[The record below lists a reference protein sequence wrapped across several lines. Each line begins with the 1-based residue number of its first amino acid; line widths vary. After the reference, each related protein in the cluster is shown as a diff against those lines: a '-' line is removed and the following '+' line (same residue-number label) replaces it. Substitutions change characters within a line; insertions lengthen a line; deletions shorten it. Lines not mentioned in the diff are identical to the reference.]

1 MRSSDRMRLGMT
13 YMSELAVF
21 PDLSIE
27 ENIRVGAQALGHAD
41 PGARVEELYGVFPA
55 LREKRRAPASSLS
68 GGQRK
73 MLGIAKALAA
83 EPRLLVMDEPS
94 AGLSP
99 LFVKEVIR
107 ILSDLRGRGLGAF
120 DRRAE
125 YRLPRSGDA
134 GIRAGRRAYPVLRH
148 GRGNDRQ
155 RSAAARLFRTEVM
168 RTIRIG
174 SGAGYSGDRIE
185 PAVELAEKGDIQY
198 LVFECLGERTV
209 ALAQQARM
217 KNPESGYDPLLE
229 ERMRAVLPLCAAKG
243 IKIVTN
249 MGAANPLAA
258 ARKTAEIAKSLGLS
272 SLKIAAVVG
281 DDVLDACKDGDLP
294 IMEFDGTIK
303 QLGNRLLSANAYLG
317 AEPMAQ
323 ALSGGADV
331 VITGR
336 ASDPALFLAPM
347 IHAFGWAMD
356 DWNLLGQGTVAG
368 HLLECAGQITGGY
381 FADPGYKDVQ
391 GLARLGFPIGEVGE
405 DGSLVITKV
414 AGSGGAVTAQT
425 CKEQL
430 LYEVHDPRQYIQPD
444 VVADFSQVKV
454 EEIAPDRVRVSGG
467 RGTKRTDTL
476 KVSVGYVDSFIG
488 EGQIS
493 YAGPGA
499 LARGRLALEIVR
511 ERLKLTGVAASELRF
526 ELIGVDSLHG
536 AEVSAHANEPYEVRV
551 RVAGRTENLR
561 EAIRIGNEVETLYTN
576 GPAAGG
582 GAFKSARD
590 VVAVASVLLPRELAK
605 PSVQFVGA

>member
-1 MRSSDRMRLGMT
+1 
-13 YMSELAVF
+13 
-21 PDLSIE
+21 
-27 ENIRVGAQALGHAD
+27 
-41 PGARVEELYGVFPA
+41 
-55 LREKRRAPASSLS
+55 
-68 GGQRK
+68 
-73 MLGIAKALAA
+73 
-83 EPRLLVMDEPS
+83 
-94 AGLSP
+94 
-99 LFVKEVIR
+99 
-107 ILSDLRGRGLGAF
+107 
-120 DRRAE
+120 
-125 YRLPRSGDA
+125 
-134 GIRAGRRAYPVLRH
+134 
-148 GRGNDRQ
+148 
-155 RSAAARLFRTEVM
+155 M

-185 PAVELAEKGDIQY
+185 PALELAEKGDIQY

-217 KNPESGYDPLLE
+217 KNPDSGYDPLLE
-229 ERMRAVLPLCAAKG
+229 ERMRMVLPVCAAKG
-243 IKIVTN
+243 VKVVTN
-249 MGAANPLAA
+249 MGAANPEAA
-258 ARKTAEIAKSLGLS
+258 ARKTAEIAKSLGLP
-272 SLKIAAVVG
+272 SLKIAAIVG
-281 DDVLDACKDGDLP
+281 DDVLDACKQSDLP
-294 IMEFDGTIK
+294 IMEFDGTIR

-381 FADPGYKDVQ
+381 FADPGYKDVA

-414 AGSGGAVTAQT
+414 AGSGGEVTART

-430 LYEVHDPRQYIQPD
+430 LYEVHDPRRYLQPD
-444 VVADFSQVKV
+444 VVADFSQVKI
-454 EEIAPDRVRVSGG
+454 EEIGPDRVRVTGG
-467 RGTKRTDTL
+467 RGTERTGTL

-499 LARGRLALEIVR
+499 LARGKLALEIVR
-511 ERLKLTGVAASELRF
+511 ERLQLTGVATSELRF
-526 ELIGVDSLHG
+526 DLIGVDSLHG
-536 AEVSAHANEPYEVRV
+536 AQVSARANEPYEVRI

-576 GPAAGG
+576 GPAGGG

-590 VVAVASVLLPRELAK
+590 VVAVASVLLPRDRAA
-605 PSVQFVGA
+605 PQVRFVGA

>member
-1 MRSSDRMRLGMT
+1 
-13 YMSELAVF
+13 
-21 PDLSIE
+21 
-27 ENIRVGAQALGHAD
+27 
-41 PGARVEELYGVFPA
+41 
-55 LREKRRAPASSLS
+55 
-68 GGQRK
+68 
-73 MLGIAKALAA
+73 
-83 EPRLLVMDEPS
+83 
-94 AGLSP
+94 
-99 LFVKEVIR
+99 
-107 ILSDLRGRGLGAF
+107 
-120 DRRAE
+120 
-125 YRLPRSGDA
+125 
-134 GIRAGRRAYPVLRH
+134 
-148 GRGNDRQ
+148 
-155 RSAAARLFRTEVM
+155 M

-185 PAVELAEKGDIQY
+185 PAIELAEKGDIQY

-217 KNPESGYDPLLE
+217 KNPDGGYDPLLE
-229 ERMRAVLPLCAAKG
+229 ERMRAVLPICAAKG

-249 MGAANPLAA
+249 MGAANPEAA
-258 ARKTAEIAKSLGLS
+258 ARKTAEIAKSLGLAA
-272 SLKIAAVVG
+272 LKIAAIVG

-323 ALSGGADV
+323 ALTSGADI

-381 FADPGYKDVQ
+381 FADPGFKDVPN
-391 GLARLGFPIGEVGE
+391 LARLGFPIGEVGE

-414 AGSGGAVTAQT
+414 AGSGGAVTART

-430 LYEVHDPRQYIQPD
+430 LYEVHDPKKYFQPD
-444 VVADFSQVKV
+444 VVADFSQVNV
-454 EEIAPDRVRVSGG
+454 EEIGPDRVRVSGG

-476 KVSVGYVDSFIG
+476 KISVGYVDSYIG

-526 ELIGVDSLHG
+526 ELVGVDALHG
-536 AEVSAHANEPYEVRV
+536 PEIAAQANEPYEVRV
-551 RVAGRTENLR
+551 RVSGRTENLR
-561 EAIRIGNEVETLYTN
+561 EAVRIGNEVETLYTN

-582 GAFKSARD
+582 GAWKSARD

-605 PSVQFVGA
+605 PQIRFVGA

>member
-1 MRSSDRMRLGMT
+1 
-13 YMSELAVF
+13 
-21 PDLSIE
+21 
-27 ENIRVGAQALGHAD
+27 
-41 PGARVEELYGVFPA
+41 
-55 LREKRRAPASSLS
+55 
-68 GGQRK
+68 
-73 MLGIAKALAA
+73 
-83 EPRLLVMDEPS
+83 
-94 AGLSP
+94 
-99 LFVKEVIR
+99 
-107 ILSDLRGRGLGAF
+107 
-120 DRRAE
+120 
-125 YRLPRSGDA
+125 
-134 GIRAGRRAYPVLRH
+134 
-148 GRGNDRQ
+148 
-155 RSAAARLFRTEVM
+155 M

-185 PAVELAEKGDIQY
+185 PAVELAEKGGIDY

-249 MGAANPLAA
+249 MGAANPEAA
-258 ARKTAEIAKSLGLS
+258 AKKTAEIARSLGLS
-272 SLKIAAVVG
+272 KLKIAAVVG
-281 DDVLDACKDGDLP
+281 DDVLEACKAGDFK

-303 QLGNRLLSANAYLG
+303 QLGNKLLSANAYLG
-317 AEPMAQ
+317 AEPMAE
-323 ALSGGADV
+323 ALTKGADV

-381 FADPGYKDVQ
+381 FADPGYKDVPD
-391 GLARLGFPIGEVGE
+391 LARLGFPIGEVGE
-405 DGSLVITKV
+405 DGSLVVTKV
-414 AGSGGAVTAQT
+414 PGSGGAVTAQT

-430 LYEVHDPRQYIQPD
+430 LYEVHDPSQYFQPD
-444 VVADFSQVKV
+444 VVADFSQVSV

-467 RGTKRTDTL
+467 RGTKRTGTL
-476 KVSVGYVDSFIG
+476 KVSVGYIDSFIG

-499 LARGRLALEIVR
+499 LARGRLALDIVR
-511 ERLKLTGVAASELRF
+511 ERLKLTGVATNELRF
-526 ELIGVDSLHG
+526 DLIGMDSLHG
-536 AEVSAHANEPYEVRV
+536 AQVSAHGNEPYEVRV
-551 RVAGRTENLR
+551 RVTGRTENLR
-561 EAIRIGNEVETLYTN
+561 EAMRIGNEVETLYTN
-576 GPAAGG
+576 GPAGGG
-582 GAFKSARD
+582 GAWKSARD

-605 PSVQFVGA
+605 PQVRFVEA

>member
-1 MRSSDRMRLGMT
+1 
-13 YMSELAVF
+13 
-21 PDLSIE
+21 
-27 ENIRVGAQALGHAD
+27 
-41 PGARVEELYGVFPA
+41 
-55 LREKRRAPASSLS
+55 
-68 GGQRK
+68 
-73 MLGIAKALAA
+73 
-83 EPRLLVMDEPS
+83 
-94 AGLSP
+94 
-99 LFVKEVIR
+99 
-107 ILSDLRGRGLGAF
+107 
-120 DRRAE
+120 
-125 YRLPRSGDA
+125 
-134 GIRAGRRAYPVLRH
+134 
-148 GRGNDRQ
+148 
-155 RSAAARLFRTEVM
+155 M

-217 KNPESGYDPLLE
+217 KNPQNGFDPLLE
-229 ERMRAVLPLCAAKG
+229 ERMRAVLSLCAARG

-249 MGAANPLAA
+249 MGAANPTAA
-258 ARKTAEIAKSLGLS
+258 ARKTTEIARSLGLS
-272 SLKIAAVVG
+272 SLKVAAVVG
-281 DDVLDACKDGDLP
+281 DDVLEPCKERDLP

-317 AEPMAQ
+317 AEPMAE
-323 ALSGGADV
+323 ALNAGADV

-347 IHAFGWAMD
+347 LHAFGWAMD

-381 FADPGYKDVQ
+381 FADPPYKDIP

-405 DGSLVITKV
+405 DGSLVVTKV
-414 AGSGGAVTAQT
+414 EGSGGAVTART

-430 LYEVHDPRQYIQPD
+430 LYEVHDPTRYLQPD
-444 VVADFSQVKV
+444 VTADFSNVKV
-454 EEIAPDRVRVSGG
+454 EEIGKDRVRVTGG
-467 RGTKRTDTL
+467 RGGKRPATL

-488 EGQIS
+488 EGHIS

-511 ERLKLTGVAASELRF
+511 ERLRLTGVAASELRF
-526 ELIGVDSLHG
+526 DLIGVDSLHG
-536 AEVSAHANEPYEVRV
+536 SLVSARAGEPYEVRV

-561 EAIRIGNEVETLYTN
+561 EAVRIGNEVETLYTN
-576 GPAAGG
+576 GPAGGG

-590 VVAVASVLLPRELAK
+590 VVAVASVLLPRELAR
-605 PSVQFVGA
+605 PQVQFVGG

>member
-1 MRSSDRMRLGMT
+1 
-13 YMSELAVF
+13 
-21 PDLSIE
+21 
-27 ENIRVGAQALGHAD
+27 
-41 PGARVEELYGVFPA
+41 
-55 LREKRRAPASSLS
+55 
-68 GGQRK
+68 
-73 MLGIAKALAA
+73 
-83 EPRLLVMDEPS
+83 
-94 AGLSP
+94 
-99 LFVKEVIR
+99 
-107 ILSDLRGRGLGAF
+107 
-120 DRRAE
+120 
-125 YRLPRSGDA
+125 
-134 GIRAGRRAYPVLRH
+134 
-148 GRGNDRQ
+148 
-155 RSAAARLFRTEVM
+155 M

-185 PAVELAEKGDIQY
+185 PAVELAEQGEIQY

-217 KNPESGYDPLLE
+217 KNPDGGYDPLLE
-229 ERMRAVLPLCAAKG
+229 ERMRAVLPVCASRG

-249 MGAANPLAA
+249 MGAAHPVAA
-258 ARKTAEIAKSLGLS
+258 ARRTAEIARSLGLA

-281 DDVLDACKDGDLP
+281 DDVLDACKERDLP
-294 IMEFDGTIK
+294 IMEFEGTIK

-317 AEPMAQ
+317 AEPIAA
-323 ALSGGADV
+323 ALTGGADI

-381 FADPGYKDVQ
+381 FADPGYKDILD
-391 GLARLGFPIGEVGE
+391 LARLGFPIGEVGE

-430 LYEVHDPRQYIQPD
+430 LYEVHDPRRYIQPD
-444 VVADFSQVKV
+444 VAADFSQVKV
-454 EEIAPDRVRVSGG
+454 EEIARDRVRVSGG
-467 RGTKRTDTL
+467 RGTGRTDTL
-476 KVSVGYVDSFIG
+476 KVSVGYVDSYIG

-499 LARGRLALEIVR
+499 LARGKLALEIVR
-511 ERLKLTGVAASELRF
+511 ERLKLTGVATSELRF

-536 AEVSAHANEPYEVRV
+536 AEISARANEPYEVRV

-561 EAIRIGNEVETLYTN
+561 EAVRIGNEVETLYTN

-582 GAFKSARD
+582 GVFKSARD
-590 VVAVASVLLPRELAK
+590 VVAVASVLLPRELAR
-605 PSVQFVGA
+605 PTIRFVEA

>member
-1 MRSSDRMRLGMT
+1 
-13 YMSELAVF
+13 
-21 PDLSIE
+21 
-27 ENIRVGAQALGHAD
+27 
-41 PGARVEELYGVFPA
+41 
-55 LREKRRAPASSLS
+55 
-68 GGQRK
+68 
-73 MLGIAKALAA
+73 
-83 EPRLLVMDEPS
+83 
-94 AGLSP
+94 
-99 LFVKEVIR
+99 
-107 ILSDLRGRGLGAF
+107 
-120 DRRAE
+120 
-125 YRLPRSGDA
+125 
-134 GIRAGRRAYPVLRH
+134 
-148 GRGNDRQ
+148 
-155 RSAAARLFRTEVM
+155 M

-185 PAVELAEKGDIQY
+185 PALELAEKGDIQY

-217 KNPESGYDPLLE
+217 KDADGGFDPLLE
-229 ERMRAVLPLCAAKG
+229 ERMRAVLPVCAAKG

-249 MGAANPLAA
+249 MGAANPAAA

-272 SLKIAAVVG
+272 RLKVAAILG
-281 DDVLDACKDGDLP
+281 DDVLDACKDRDLK

-317 AEPMAQ
+317 AAPMAE
-323 ALSGGADV
+323 ALRGGADV

-356 DWNLLGQGTVAG
+356 DWNLLGQGTLAG

-381 FADPGYKDVQ
+381 FADPGYKDVAD
-391 GLARLGFPIGEVGE
+391 LARLGFPIGEVRE
-405 DGSLVITKV
+405 DGDLVITKV

-430 LYEVHDPRQYIQPD
+430 LYEVHDPTQYFQPD
-444 VVADFSQVKV
+444 VVADFSHVTIKEV
-454 EEIAPDRVRVSGG
+454 AADRVRVQGG
-467 RGTKRTDTL
+467 RGARRPDTL
-476 KVSVGYVDSFIG
+476 KVSVGYLDGFIG

-499 LARGRLALEIVR
+499 VARGRLGLEIVR
-511 ERLKLTGVAASELRF
+511 ERLKLTGVAASEWRF

-536 AEVSAHANEPYEVRV
+536 AHLAGQANEPYEVRL
-551 RVAGRTENLR
+551 RVAGRTESLR
-561 EAIRIGNEVETLYTN
+561 EAVGIGNEVETLYTN

-582 GAFKSARD
+582 GVFKSARE
-590 VVAVASVLLPRELAK
+590 VVAVASVLLPRELAR
-605 PSVQFVGA
+605 PQIQFVEG

>member
-1 MRSSDRMRLGMT
+1 M
-13 YMSELAVF
+13 
-21 PDLSIE
+21 
-27 ENIRVGAQALGHAD
+27 Q
-41 PGARVEELYGVFPA
+41 
-55 LREKRRAPASSLS
+55 
-68 GGQRK
+68 
-73 MLGIAKALAA
+73 
-83 EPRLLVMDEPS
+83 
-94 AGLSP
+94 
-99 LFVKEVIR
+99 
-107 ILSDLRGRGLGAF
+107 
-120 DRRAE
+120 
-125 YRLPRSGDA
+125 
-134 GIRAGRRAYPVLRH
+134 
-148 GRGNDRQ
+148 
-155 RSAAARLFRTEVM
+155 
-168 RTIRIG
+168 TIRIG

-209 ALAQQARM
+209 ALAQQARL
-217 KNPESGYDPLLE
+217 KDPDAGFDPLLE
-229 ERMRAVLPLCAAKG
+229 ERLRAVLPLCAAKG

-272 SLKIAAVVG
+272 SLKVAAIVG
-281 DDVLDACKDGDLP
+281 DDVLEACRDGDLP
-294 IMEFDGTIK
+294 FMEFDGSIK

-317 AEPMAQ
+317 AEPMAE
-323 ALSGGADV
+323 ALTGGADI

-347 IHAFGWAMD
+347 VHAFGWAMD

-381 FADPGYKDVQ
+381 FADPGYKDIP

-454 EEIAPDRVRVSGG
+454 EEIARDRVRVSGG
-467 RGTKRTDTL
+467 RGTRRTDTL
-476 KVSVGYVDSFIG
+476 KVSVGYVDSYIG

-499 LARGRLALEIVR
+499 LARGRLALDIVR
-511 ERLKLTGVAASELRF
+511 ERLKLTGVATSELRF
-526 ELIGVDSLHG
+526 DLIGVDSLHG
-536 AEVSAHANEPYEVRV
+536 SQVSAHANVPYEVRI
-551 RVAGRTENLR
+551 RVSGRTETLR

-576 GPAAGG
+576 GPAGGG
-582 GAFKSARD
+582 GAWKSARD
-590 VVAVASVLLPRELAK
+590 VVGIASVLLPRELAK
-605 PSVQFVGA
+605 PQVRFVGA

>member
-1 MRSSDRMRLGMT
+1 VVRS
-13 YMSELAVF
+13 
-21 PDLSIE
+21 
-27 ENIRVGAQALGHAD
+27 
-41 PGARVEELYGVFPA
+41 
-55 LREKRRAPASSLS
+55 
-68 GGQRK
+68 
-73 MLGIAKALAA
+73 
-83 EPRLLVMDEPS
+83 
-94 AGLSP
+94 
-99 LFVKEVIR
+99 
-107 ILSDLRGRGLGAF
+107 
-120 DRRAE
+120 
-125 YRLPRSGDA
+125 
-134 GIRAGRRAYPVLRH
+134 
-148 GRGNDRQ
+148 
-155 RSAAARLFRTEVM
+155 
-168 RTIRIG
+168 IRIG

-185 PAVELAEKGDIQY
+185 PAVELAEKGGIEY

-217 KNPESGYDPLLE
+217 KNPDAGYDPLLE
-229 ERMRAVLPLCAAKG
+229 ERMRAVLPICAARG

-249 MGAANPLAA
+249 MGAANPYAA

-272 SLKIAAVVG
+272 LKVAAIVG
-281 DDVLDACKDGDLP
+281 DDVLEACKDRDLP

-303 QLGNRLLSANAYLG
+303 QLGNKLLSANAYLG
-317 AEPMAQ
+317 AEPMAE
-323 ALSGGADV
+323 ALNSGADV

-381 FADPGYKDVQ
+381 FADPGYKDIP
-391 GLARLGFPIGEVGE
+391 GLARLGFPIGEVGA

-430 LYEVHDPRQYIQPD
+430 LYEVHDPTKYLQPD

-476 KVSVGYVDSFIG
+476 KVSVGYVDSYIG

-499 LARGRLALEIVR
+499 LARGRLGLEIVR
-511 ERLKLTGVAASELRF
+511 ERLKLTGVQSSELRF
-526 ELIGVDSLHG
+526 DLIGVDSLHG
-536 AEVSAHANEPYEVRV
+536 AEVSARANEPYEVRV
-551 RVAGRTENLR
+551 RVAGRTESLR
-561 EAIRIGNEVETLYTN
+561 EAVRIGNEVETLYTN

-582 GAFKSARD
+582 GVTKSARD
-590 VVAVASVLLPRELAK
+590 VVAVASVLLPRDLAK
-605 PSVQFVGA
+605 PSVRFVEA

>member
-1 MRSSDRMRLGMT
+1 MAVIARSVSDEAIQL
-13 YMSELAVF
+13 F
-21 PDLSIE
+21 
-27 ENIRVGAQALGHAD
+27 
-41 PGARVEELYGVFPA
+41 
-55 LREKRRAPASSLS
+55 
-68 GGQRK
+68 
-73 MLGIAKALAA
+73 AKLDCFAALAMTGETA
-83 EPRLLVMDEPS
+83 L
-94 AGLSP
+94 
-99 LFVKEVIR
+99 
-107 ILSDLRGRGLGAF
+107 
-120 DRRAE
+120 
-125 YRLPRSGDA
+125 
-134 GIRAGRRAYPVLRH
+134 
-148 GRGNDRQ
+148 
-155 RSAAARLFRTEVM
+155 

-217 KNPESGYDPLLE
+217 KNPQSGFDPLLE
-229 ERMRAVLPLCAAKG
+229 ERMRAVLPICASRG

-272 SLKIAAVVG
+272 SLKIAAIVG

-317 AEPMAQ
+317 AEPMVE
-323 ALSGGADV
+323 ALTKGADI

-381 FADPGYKDVQ
+381 FADPGYKDIAD
-391 GLARLGFPIGEVGE
+391 LARLGFPIGEVTE
-405 DGSLVITKV
+405 DGGLVITKV

-444 VVADFSQVKV
+444 VVADFSQVTV
-454 EEIAPDRVRVSGG
+454 EQIGDDRVRVSGG

-511 ERLKLTGVAASELRF
+511 ERLKLTGVASSELRF
-526 ELIGVDSLHG
+526 ELVGVDSLHG
-536 AEVSAHANEPYEVRV
+536 AQVSAHANEPYEVRV

-561 EAIRIGNEVETLYTN
+561 EAVRIGNEVETLYTN

>member
-1 MRSSDRMRLGMT
+1 
-13 YMSELAVF
+13 
-21 PDLSIE
+21 
-27 ENIRVGAQALGHAD
+27 
-41 PGARVEELYGVFPA
+41 
-55 LREKRRAPASSLS
+55 
-68 GGQRK
+68 
-73 MLGIAKALAA
+73 
-83 EPRLLVMDEPS
+83 
-94 AGLSP
+94 
-99 LFVKEVIR
+99 
-107 ILSDLRGRGLGAF
+107 
-120 DRRAE
+120 
-125 YRLPRSGDA
+125 
-134 GIRAGRRAYPVLRH
+134 
-148 GRGNDRQ
+148 
-155 RSAAARLFRTEVM
+155 M

-185 PAVELAEKGDIQY
+185 PAIELAEKGEIDY

-217 KNPESGYDPLLE
+217 KNPDGGYDPLLE

-249 MGAANPLAA
+249 MGAANPEAA
-258 ARKTAEIAKSLGLS
+258 ARKTAEIARSLGLS

-294 IMEFDGTIK
+294 IMEFPGSIK

-323 ALSGGADV
+323 ALSDGADV

-381 FADPGYKDVQ
+381 FADPGYKDVE

-405 DGSLVITKV
+405 DGALVITKV

-425 CKEQL
+425 CREQL
-430 LYEVHDPRQYIQPD
+430 LYEVHDPKRYLQPD
-444 VVADFSQVKV
+444 VVADFSQVTV

-511 ERLKLTGVAASELRF
+511 ERLKLTGVATSELRF
-526 ELIGVDSLHG
+526 ELIGVEALHG

-561 EAIRIGNEVETLYTN
+561 EAVRIGNEVETLYTN

-582 GAFKSARD
+582 GAWKSARD
-590 VVAVASVLLPRELAK
+590 VVAVASVLLPRGLAK
-605 PSVQFVGA
+605 PQVRFVGA